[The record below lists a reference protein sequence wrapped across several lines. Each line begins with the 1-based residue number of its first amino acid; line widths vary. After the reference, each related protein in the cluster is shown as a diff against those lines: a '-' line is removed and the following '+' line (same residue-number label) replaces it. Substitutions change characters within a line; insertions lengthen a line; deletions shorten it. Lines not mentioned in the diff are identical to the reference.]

1 MQTTIRGSKGFEP
14 TAAIL
19 GYAQKKLDRAA
30 RKMTN
35 VENVDLSLTT
45 EKEMTYV
52 QAIVETTD
60 GTFKKTMSDEDM
72 YRAIDLCIDK
82 ITRMARKKKEKRLDS
97 KRKGNYIFK
106 KCGQLESVSETE

>member
-45 EKEMTYV
+45 EKEM
-52 QAIVETTD
+52 
-60 GTFKKTMSDEDM
+60 
-72 YRAIDLCIDK
+72 R
-82 ITRMARKKKEKRLDS
+82 RKRLH
-97 KRKGNYIFK
+97 
-106 KCGQLESVSETE
+106 